1 MTHVVIGWD
10 YNIPEIPAHVVF
22 SGTKEECAEF
32 FKSALKSHP
41 DNIDFFVQSELEY
54 QRMKRMFP

>member
-1 MTHVVIGWD
+1 V
-10 YNIPEIPAHVVF
+10 
-22 SGTKEECAEF
+22 EF